1 MSRWDADLQQWV
13 DDEPPPRGA
22 HPSAAYEPTEPDLP
36 LVRVSSGARAP
47 RGPSRQAILAGAV
60 AGVVFAGGI
69 GFGVWKLT
77 QDDGGDHAAG
87 PGGTASTAPATPGPV
102 DGGVSAT
109 GGTGGAV
116 TTGGGTGATP
126 DAPAYGSGG
135 SSVSAGSTGTS
146 GSASSSGSTGTS
158 GSTGSSG
165 STGGSGGSGSSGGT
179 GAAPAGYQR
188 VGDPSGITLDVPQDW
203 RRTADGISVFYRSAP
218 DGQNFIQVYR
228 QNGPESTPA
237 EAAAA
242 LEATMSKNPGYRR
255 IKLGQ
260 TPDGSEAE
268 LEYTYTRD
276 GGTRHV
282 VLRDVRAPDHQM
294 YVLLVTG
301 PDDEW
306 SSYAR
311 VYAVLLGSF
320 CPTGYCPGGG

>member
-13 DDEPPPRGA
+13 DDDEPPPRGA
-22 HPSAAYEPTEPDLP
+22 HSSAGYEPTEPDLP
-36 LVRVSSGARAP
+36 LVRVSSGAGAP
-47 RGPSRQAILAGAV
+47 RGPSREAILAGAV
-60 AGVVFAGGI
+60 AGVVLVAGI

-77 QDDGGDHAAG
+77 RDDGGNHASG
-87 PGGTASTAPATPGPV
+87 PGGTTSTAPATPGLG
-102 DGGVSAT
+102 DGGVSTT

-116 TTGGGTGATP
+116 TMGGGTGATP
-126 DAPAYGSGG
+126 DAPTGGSGG
-135 SSVSAGSTGTS
+135 YSV
-146 GSASSSGSTGTS
+146 SSGSTGTS
-158 GSTGSSG
+158 GSAGSSG
-165 STGGSGGSGSSGGT
+165 SADGSGGSGSSGGA

-188 VGDPSGITLDVPQDW
+188 VSDSSGITLDVPQGW
-203 RRTADGISVFYRSAP
+203 HRTADGISVFYRSAP

-255 IKLGQ
+255 LGLGQ
-260 TPDGSEAE
+260 TSDGSQAE

-320 CPTGYCPGGG
+320 CPTGYCASGG